1 MKCSKQTNEQKTTTM
16 KNLTFLNNQFSI
28 DNKNNDQVELIKEL
42 QKDIRAKKVEDQKT
56 QLSNKDLQLVINSLS
71 MTIASIDTAEN
82 KVVYLELYD
91 KLIK

>member
-1 MKCSKQTNEQKTTTM
+1 M